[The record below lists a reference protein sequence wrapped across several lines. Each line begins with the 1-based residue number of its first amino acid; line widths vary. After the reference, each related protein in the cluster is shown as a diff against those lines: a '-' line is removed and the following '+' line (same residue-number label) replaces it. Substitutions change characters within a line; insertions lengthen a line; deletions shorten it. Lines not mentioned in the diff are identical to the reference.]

1 MINNNIN
8 SIFHHPKNSLNKL
21 QNLAFINNK
30 KSFIHN
36 IKPVDVSFKNSI
48 NSSYNL
54 NTQISSRNKISN
66 SNKNS
71 NNKSQM
77 QNLHNYFSKNTTVN
91 TLTNNSNSNQNH
103 FGKNFINNN
112 IVNQNSKEKK
122 ISSNNNNKIINKTKI
137 INCSFNP
144 KQHKSNTIMSK
155 IKNSKEKTKI

>member
-21 QNLAFINNK
+21 QNLAFINKK